1 MSKAKVKVTVTA
13 HSSWTEE
20 IVIPHYIEDD
30 DIDDWVTK
38 EFSYM
43 DEEFISWD
51 SLDIRTDIRKI
62 SINNYDD

>member
-13 HSSWTEE
+13 HSSWTED
-20 IVIPHYIEDD
+20 IVIPDDIEDD

-43 DEEFISWD
+43 DEEFIPWD

-62 SINNYDD
+62 SRNNYDD